1 VTSAT
6 PEWTVTVR
14 LAAGDGRGQV
24 DEFDRWRDELVLDP
38 EAQERLLRKLVRSHA
53 KRNSF
58 PPGEGHEEWTRAAV
72 DDFILDLFDKKKD
85 PRILLRLL
93 ERATSKEH
101 FERSILITVHRHLI
115 DQAKATES
123 GKLRRRLVTVLGQD
137 QRFVFIGEPPPD
149 HWALAGCPT
158 DLWQGDVRDLL
169 DVAYKVT
176 GVIVDTW
183 NEAGQTAAHVRH
195 ALQTVSAA
203 VIDWAGRAVRAQ
215 DLAEL
220 LRERFELLAPL
231 RVSSAAL
238 LPVDDEP
245 ATALLERPED
255 SVVVMETVDRV
266 WATLTEDERTVLPYM
281 HKPVRGWSKAVG
293 LRPKVAEL
301 VVERVK
307 EKVRLAVPLDEHT
320 ATTITLLRE
329 RSQGRA

>member
-1 VTSAT
+1 M
-6 PEWTVTVR
+6 
-14 LAAGDGRGQV
+14 
-24 DEFDRWRDELVLDP
+24 DEFDRWRGEFALDP
-38 EAQERLLRKLVRSHA
+38 VAQERVLRSLVRSHA

-58 PPGEGHEEWTRAAV
+58 PPGEGHKEWTRGAV
-72 DDFILDLFDKKKD
+72 DEFILDLFDKKKD

-101 FERSILITVHRHLI
+101 FERSILTTVHRHLI

-137 QRFVFIGEPPPD
+137 QRFSFVGEPPPD
-149 HWALAGCPT
+149 RWALVGCPT

-176 GVIVDTW
+176 GVVVDTW

-238 LPVDDEP
+238 LPVDES
-245 ATALLERPED
+245 ATAVLERPED
-255 SVVVMETVDRV
+255 SVVVMDTVNRV
-266 WATLTEDERTVLPYM
+266 WQTLTEDERTVLPYM
-281 HKPVRGWSKAVG
+281 HKPVRGWSKTAG

-320 ATTITLLRE
+320 VPTITVLRE
-329 RSQGRA
+329 RSRGRA